1 MSNEKSVTREWQAG
15 APAKESSAGGASA
28 PAGAATPAGSPGAAP
43 GRSAGSPLGPGT
55 QPTQAVRSWY
65 TPTTAHDPHAP
76 PHDPHAPAEPHSGS
90 TRAGGPGV
98 PPELLFVPDTELF
111 TRITPGFILETIPRE
126 QAVMLSTSRLFPQS
140 AEHAPEEFTED
151 MSRALARR
159 MLAALPAEDLRAVCR
174 RLHLPSEGE
183 FMDLYRRLSLLC

>member
-15 APAKESSAGGASA
+15 APAKESSAGGAPA

-43 GRSAGSPLGPGT
+43 GRSAGSPSGPGT

-65 TPTTAHDPHAP
+65 TPTTAHVPPP

-90 TRAGGPGV
+90 TRAGTPGV
-98 PPELLFVPDTELF
+98 PPQPPDTELF
-111 TRITPGFILETIPRE
+111 TRITPGFILESIPRE

-140 AEHAPEEFTED
+140 AEHAPEEFTVD

-159 MLAALPAEDLRAVCR
+159 MLAALPADDLRAVCR

-183 FMDLYRRLSLLC
+183 FKDLYRRLSLLC